1 MNMPA
6 VATHKTFRR
15 VSFRNTTNET
25 WTGRRWC
32 TAMTGHDAI
41 LPNASWK
48 RKHNSNLCVANA
60 SANAIEIVATGE
72 SAV

>member
-1 MNMPA
+1 
-6 VATHKTFRR
+6 
-15 VSFRNTTNET
+15 
-25 WTGRRWC
+25 
-32 TAMTGHDAI
+32 MTGHDAI

-60 SANAIEIVATGE
+60 SANAIEIVATGG